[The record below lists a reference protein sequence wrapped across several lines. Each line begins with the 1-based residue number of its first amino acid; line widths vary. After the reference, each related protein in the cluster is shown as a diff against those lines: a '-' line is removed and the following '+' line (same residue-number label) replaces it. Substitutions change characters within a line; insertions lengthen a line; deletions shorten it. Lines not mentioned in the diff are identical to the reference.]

1 VPVHEGG
8 TPPPPPGL
16 QAVAPTALDATTPLR
31 ARTKYPDAMTQTA
44 PDPLALD
51 RQLCFALA
59 ATSRSVI
66 GLYRDLLE
74 PMGLTHP
81 QYLVML
87 ALWERDPRSVR
98 EIAGELRL
106 DSATLSPLL
115 KRLEASGYVRRTRS
129 AADERQLEVSLTT
142 AGHAL
147 RDRAQ
152 AVPLAVADRLGWPLA
167 RLESLKDELTEL
179 LERVDQV

>member
-1 VPVHEGG
+1 
-8 TPPPPPGL
+8 
-16 QAVAPTALDATTPLR
+16 
-31 ARTKYPDAMTQTA
+31 MTQTA

-106 DSATLSPLL
+106 ESATLSPLL

>member
-1 VPVHEGG
+1 MGSNLTG
-8 TPPPPPGL
+8 
-16 QAVAPTALDATTPLR
+16 R
-31 ARTKYPDAMTQTA
+31 SWTKYRGGMTATDV
-44 PDPLALD
+44 DPLALD

-66 GLYRDLLE
+66 GLYRDLLD

-98 EIAGELRL
+98 DIATELRL

-115 KRLEASGYVRRTRS
+115 KRLESSGYVRRQRS
-129 AADERQLEVSLTT
+129 TADERQLEVSLTT
-142 AGHAL
+142 AGRAL
-147 RDRAQ
+147 RERAR
-152 AVPLAVADRLGWPLA
+152 AVPVAVAERLGWPID
-167 RLESLKDELTEL
+167 RLERLKDDLTEL
-179 LERVDQV
+179 LVRVDALD